1 MAQISI
7 LIRSRSFLFGL
18 IRFYFISMCTLF
30 WYPVYVGVCAA
41 PTWPIRRTH
50 FGACGGGGHNG
61 RVRVFSVVDY
71 LCMQYKPSLSLCV
84 CLLFVCYSVTDGT
97 VTLTLRG

>member
-1 MAQISI
+1 MR
-7 LIRSRSFLFGL
+7 RSYLADSSHALRC
-18 IRFYFISMCTLF
+18 M
-30 WYPVYVGVCAA
+30 W
-41 PTWPIRRTH
+41 
-50 FGACGGGGHNG
+50 GGGGHNG

-84 CLLFVCYSVTDGT
+84 CLPFVCYSVTDGT